1 MKIDSDDRFTL
12 KKTKEMFNMAIVVRV
27 IFS

>member
-12 KKTKEMFNMAIVVRV
+12 KKTKEMFNMTIVVRV